1 MVKTL
6 QKKFILTAMIAVTI
20 LIAAMLGAINGI
32 NIWSSSNE
40 SSHMLDVLSGN
51 GRPQDFVPEKLG
63 EDLEKPQED
72 IPDMDSLRRKKD
84 IFDIFDHTVTEDS
97 AMSARYFRAL
107 TDINK
112 EIFYIDTGRIA
123 SVDEEQARELVEEVL
138 EDTDIPVDDSIRGK
152 KSGFR
157 YIISPS
163 KDGMGYSVVFLDVSN
178 QMKNRFTVLFISVAI
193 GLVGWI
199 LMLLLVVAL
208 SKKVIYPIA
217 ENIERQKQF
226 ITDAGHEIK
235 TPLAIIQTNVDAME
249 LNNGENRWSKNIRSQ
264 TERLTGLMQ
273 DMLALAHM
281 DEEDIVLNKE
291 DIEISDIVAD
301 YVEQFRETA
310 KERSVNIETDI
321 QEELCVHADEGS
333 VLKIVNILI
342 DNACRYCK
350 EEGYIRVRL
359 YKKEKRII
367 LKVENNT
374 DTVLSGDPEKLFDRF
389 YRGDAS
395 RSRKTGGY
403 GLGLAMA
410 RSAAMANG
418 ATIKAD
424 YVNTEAVVFTVVF

>member
-1 MVKTL
+1 M
-6 QKKFILTAMIAVTI
+6 
-20 LIAAMLGAINGI
+20 
-32 NIWSSSNE
+32 
-40 SSHMLDVLSGN
+40 
-51 GRPQDFVPEKLG
+51 
-63 EDLEKPQED
+63 
-72 IPDMDSLRRKKD
+72 
-84 IFDIFDHTVTEDS
+84 
-97 AMSARYFRAL
+97 
-107 TDINK
+107 
-112 EIFYIDTGRIA
+112 
-123 SVDEEQARELVEEVL
+123 DEEQARELVEEVL

-178 QMKNRFTVLFISVAI
+178 QMKNRFTVLFISIAI

-310 KERSVNIETDI
+310 KESSVNIETDI

-333 VLKIVNILI
+333 VVKIVNILI

-424 YVNTEAVVFTVVF
+424 YVNTETVVFTVVF